1 MRSIPLSKLGWLT
14 PKAYAALNGTNGRG
28 AALRQGSAPRPLAT
42 PTNNGCTSQSFDRF
56 FVVFSMVTEAFG
68 PALCSKRD
76 LSNPK
81 GVNYQPYQCFEVL
94 WCPEEDSNLHASR
107 RCYLKAVR
115 LPIPPSGQRKRGFR
129 GHGRRRQ
136 LTYHRVRC
144 DFALRG

>member
-1 MRSIPLSKLGWLT
+1 MRSIPHSKLGWLT

-42 PTNNGCTSQSFDRF
+42 PRNNGCTSYSFDRF

-81 GVNYQPYQCFEVL
+81 GVNYQPYQCLEVL
-94 WCPEEDSNLHASR
+94 WCPEENPH
-107 RCYLKAVR
+107 
-115 LPIPPSGQRKRGFR
+115 
-129 GHGRRRQ
+129 
-136 LTYHRVRC
+136 
-144 DFALRG
+144 